1 MTHRLVTVVAF
12 VALTV
17 VSTLHP
23 TLADGGWWGRWA
35 PAALGALATLVG
47 VWCAPLFAAEGALAG
62 TLFARWR
69 PEWDR
74 PKTLQVL
81 SGTIATAVLVL
92 ALQFQPG
99 TAAILGI
106 AVAIGVGAL
115 LPVPGGVDAQH
126 DVTDPHAH
134 RDA

>member
-1 MTHRLVTVVAF
+1 MAPRLVTVVAF

-17 VSTLHP
+17 ASTLHP
-23 TLADGGWWGRWA
+23 TLADGGLWDRWA

-47 VWCAPLFAAEGALAG
+47 VWCAPLFAADGALPG

-115 LPVPGGVDAQH
+115 LPAPGGVDAQH
-126 DVTDPHAH
+126 DAADPHAH